1 MKTSWFIGLFT
12 LFIVLSLLSGI
23 MELAY
28 LGGSED
34 HSNVI
39 STLMTAQID
48 TSTGLLGI
56 VWSSLVL
63 TKDIIVAIWS
73 ALWFD
78 YAFFTGQYQII
89 RWAFFIP
96 LSIGLIVSLLMAI
109 RGTSSA

>member
-12 LFIVLSLLSGI
+12 LFITLSILSGI
-23 MELAY
+23 MEMVY

-56 VWSSLVL
+56 LWSSIIL
-63 TKDIIVAIWS
+63 TKDIIVAIWA

-78 YAFFTGQYQII
+78 YAFFEGQYQII
-89 RWAFFIP
+89 RWAFFFP
-96 LSIGLIVSLLMAI
+96 VSIGLIISLLMAI
-109 RGTSSA
+109 RGTSSN